1 MFSLVL
7 QIVKFVLVRIA
18 GTGILAWLNPWLLKA
33 DKWLEK
39 NLKIDLIKQ
48 EKKFFEKYPGIEN
61 RLRIVEEN
69 SHPCKELHEFEAYPA
84 LMDRIEKL
92 EKKVKAIKKAK

>member
-18 GTGILAWLNPWLLKA
+18 GTGLLAWLNPWLLKA
-33 DKWLEK
+33 DKWVDE

-48 EKKFFEKYPGIEN
+48 EKKFFEKYPGIEA
-61 RLRIVEEN
+61 RLRVVEEN
-69 SHPCKELHEFEAYPA
+69 SHPCKELHEFEVYPE
-84 LMDRIEKL
+84 LIGRIETL
-92 EKKVKAIKKAK
+92 EKKVNASKKAK

>member
-69 SHPCKELHEFEAYPA
+69 SHPCKELHEFDAYPA
-84 LMDRIEKL
+84 LMKRIEKL
-92 EKKVKAIKKAK
+92 EKKNANSKK

>member
-92 EKKVKAIKKAK
+92 EKKISASKKAK

>member
-18 GTGILAWLNPWLLKA
+18 GSGILAWLNPWLLKT

-48 EKKFFEKYPGIEN
+48 EKKFYEKYPGVEN
-61 RLRIVEEN
+61 RLKQVEKH
-69 SHPCKELHEFEAYPA
+69 SHPCKELHEFEAYPS
-84 LMDRIEKL
+84 LIERIETL
-92 EKKVKAIKKAK
+92 EKKANGNSKK

>member
-18 GTGILAWLNPWLLKA
+18 GAGILAWLNPWLLKA

-48 EKKFFEKYPGIEN
+48 EKKFFEKYPGIEH

-84 LMDRIEKL
+84 LMERIEKL
-92 EKKVKAIKKAK
+92 EKKVNASKKAK